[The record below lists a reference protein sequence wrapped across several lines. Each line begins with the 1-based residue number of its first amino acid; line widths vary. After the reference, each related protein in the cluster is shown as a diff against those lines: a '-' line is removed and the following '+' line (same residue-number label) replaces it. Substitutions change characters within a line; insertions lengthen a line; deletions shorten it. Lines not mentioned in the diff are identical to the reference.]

1 MSDYSQLIN
10 LIRSN
15 KVIKSI
21 DLRHNYINEEILK
34 EMKSALTENISL
46 IRIDIDQAD
55 WHYDELELIEEI
67 RS

>member
-46 IRIDIDQAD
+46 I
-55 WHYDELELIEEI
+55 
-67 RS
+67 